1 MHPLSRCLWP
11 KIALTPFCILTCQ
24 KKGYETITH
33 YFCETLSVFISIY
46 SSSPSHAQDITT
58 SQDSALAQDDAV
70 PSSASDTETNED
82 ALSEDVSEAQ
92 GNLHQ
97 VIQQQFV
104 NGDWRFMSPVLLC
117 LIIGLVISIERIV
130 TLNLATSNVDHILQK
145 LRTDLQEGG
154 VNQAIDTLTSRRNP
168 VAAIFRQSL
177 LKWDDGMEMVEKAII
192 SYGSVEM
199 GKLERGLV
207 WISLFISIAPM
218 LGFMGTVIGMINAF
232 DAIEAAGDISP
243 TLVASGIKTALLTTV
258 AGLIVAIILQLFYNY
273 CVAKI
278 DALVND
284 MERASIAFVDVLVD
298 HRNTKVIS

>member
-1 MHPLSRCLWP
+1 MNQRLNFFTKVSR
-11 KIALTPFCILTCQ
+11 
-24 KKGYETITH
+24 
-33 YFCETLSVFISIY
+33 VFFLVIFL
-46 SSSPSHAQDITT
+46 SSSAKGQESTAVPNSA
-58 SQDSALAQDDAV
+58 SVQDSLTTVNAANAKV
-70 PSSASDTETNED
+70 PKEVPPEEETNANQD
-82 ALSEDVSEAQ
+82 
-92 GNLHQ
+92 LHQ
-97 VIQQQFV
+97 IIRQQFV

-117 LIIGLVISIERIV
+117 LIIGLIISIERIIH
-130 TLNLATSNVDHILQK
+130 LNLATSNVDHTLKK
-145 LRTDLQEGG
+145 LRADLQEGG
-154 VNQAIDTLTSRRNP
+154 VEQALGTLNSRRNP
-168 VAAIFRQSL
+168 VATIFQQSL
-177 LKWDDGMEMVEKAII
+177 TKWDDGMEMVEKAIL

-278 DALVND
+278 DRLVND

-298 HRNTKVIS
+298 YRTTSAAL